1 MKKSL
6 LLLLVP
12 LLLILACTTPAPD
25 VESVPEPEPAPEPAP
40 EPETEPVPE
49 EPVEEP
55 APEPEEEPAPEPA
68 PEPEPEESAEE
79 ESAPPEEEFEVSE
92 EVYEQTF
99 EEVEQTIARLNTII
113 QERDF
118 EAWKSYLTEEYEQ
131 EYSDPETL
139 AEWSESPLLQRNEI
153 TLTSLEDYFT
163 YVVVPSRSNARLDDL
178 EFVDE
183 NTVQA
188 YMNVRGRRAL
198 LYLLEKQDG
207 VWKIDTF

>member
-1 MKKSL
+1 MKKPFRL
-6 LLLLVP
+6 LLLLS
-12 LLLILACTTPAPD
+12 LSLIIACVTP
-25 VESVPEPEPAPEPAP
+25 
-40 EPETEPVPE
+40 T
-49 EPVEEP
+49 
-55 APEPEEEPAPEPA
+55 PEPEEPQESAEAPAEEISPV
-68 PEPEPEESAEE
+68 EPEPTEESEAERPEEPREETREE
-79 ESAPPEEEFEVSE
+79 ESGDSEEGESDRDFEVTE

-113 QERDF
+113 QQRDF
-118 EAWKSYLTEEYEQ
+118 QAWKSYLTDEYEQ

-153 TLTSLEDYFT
+153 TLRSLEDFFT

-183 NTVQA
+183 NTVEA

-198 LYLLEKQDG
+198 LYLLENEDG
-207 VWKIDTF
+207 VWKIDSY

>member
-1 MKKSL
+1 MKTPFRL
-6 LLLLVP
+6 LLLLS
-12 LLLILACTTPAPD
+12 LSLIIACVTP
-25 VESVPEPEPAPEPAP
+25 
-40 EPETEPVPE
+40 T
-49 EPVEEP
+49 
-55 APEPEEEPAPEPA
+55 PEPEEPQESAEAPAEQIPPV
-68 PEPEPEESAEE
+68 EPEPTEEPEVERPRDVEE
-79 ESAPPEEEFEVSE
+79 TTPEEEPEVSDGSEGERDFEVTE

-113 QERDF
+113 QQRDF
-118 EAWKSYLTEEYEQ
+118 QAWKSYLTDEYEQ

-153 TLTSLEDYFT
+153 TLRSLEDFFT

-183 NTVQA
+183 NTVEA

-198 LYLLEKQDG
+198 LYLLENEDG
-207 VWKIDTF
+207 VWKIDSY